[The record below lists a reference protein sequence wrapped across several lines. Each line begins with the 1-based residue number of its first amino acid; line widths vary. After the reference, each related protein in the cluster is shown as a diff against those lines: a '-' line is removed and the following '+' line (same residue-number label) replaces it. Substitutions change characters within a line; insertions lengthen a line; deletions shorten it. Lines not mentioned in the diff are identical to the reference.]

1 MTIEPDENDPN
12 NEERASGITRRR
24 LLGRLGAAGAVG
36 AVGAVGGLSASGIAG
51 INADAAGAA
60 PLSSQSIIS
69 FHGEHQ
75 AGITNPAPSHAVVA
89 AFDVIAPDRAALQ
102 ALLESWSLAGSR
114 MTRGLPAGPTL
125 TTERLPNDPGEAM
138 GLAPSALTITL
149 GVGASLF
156 GTPEQDRFGLASKRP
171 SNLIDLPAF
180 KGDALDAQW
189 SGGDLMVQACAE
201 DEQVA
206 FHAIHALAARST
218 AFVKLRWMQS
228 GFLGTSNASSA
239 RPPRNLLGFHDGI
252 VSLSGTD
259 LESVVWV
266 KSGDQRWM
274 RNGTYLV
281 VRRIRADLTTWDA
294 EVLEEQQEV
303 IGRVRSTGARLYE
316 KSEPTAAHVVQASP
330 EKNNGAQILRR
341 GFNYSAG
348 ALPDGSLDA
357 GLIFLGFGNNPE
369 KQFVAIQ
376 QRLSERDALNEY
388 ITHVGNSIFAIL
400 PGAKRGEYLGQSL
413 FS

>member
-1 MTIEPDENDPN
+1 MSLDPTENDPQRN
-12 NEERASGITRRR
+12 DGASHITRRQ
-24 LLGRLGAAGAVG
+24 LLGTLGAAGAVG
-36 AVGAVGGLSASGIAG
+36 AVGAVGGLGASGVAG
-51 INADAAGAA
+51 INTDAAGAS
-60 PLSSQSIIS
+60 PLPSQSIIS

-75 AGITNPAPSHAVVA
+75 AGIANPAPSHAVVA
-89 AFDVIAPDRAALQ
+89 AFDVTAPDRAALQ
-102 ALLESWSLAGSR
+102 ALLESWSLAASR
-114 MTRGLPAGPTL
+114 MTRGLPAGPSL
-125 TTERLPNDPGEAM
+125 TTTRLPNDPGEAM
-138 GLAPSALTITL
+138 GLAPAALTITL
-149 GVGASLF
+149 GVGAPLF
-156 GTPEQDRFGLASKRP
+156 GTPERDRFGLAAKRP

-189 SGGDLMVQACAE
+189 SGGDLVVQACAE

-252 VSLSGTD
+252 VNPRGAD
-259 LESVVWV
+259 MESVVWI
-266 KSGDQRWM
+266 SNSDQAWM

-281 VRRIRADLTTWDA
+281 ARRIRSDLTKWDA
-294 EVLEEQQEV
+294 EALEEQQEI
-303 IGRVRSTGARLYE
+303 IGRVRSTGARLDR
-316 KSEPTAAHVVQASP
+316 KSRPSSAHAVQSSP
-330 EKNNGAQILRR
+330 EKNGGARILRR

-348 ALPDGSLDA
+348 VLPDGSLDA
-357 GLIFLGFGNNPE
+357 GLLFLCFGNNPE
-369 KQFVAIQ
+369 KQFVTIQ
-376 QRLSERDALNEY
+376 RRLSENDALNEY
-388 ITHVGNSIFAIL
+388 ITHVGSSIFAIL

>member
-1 MTIEPDENDPN
+1 MSLDPTENDPQRN
-12 NEERASGITRRR
+12 DGASHITRRR
-24 LLGRLGAAGAVG
+24 LLGTLGAAGAVG
-36 AVGAVGGLSASGIAG
+36 AVGGLGAASVAG
-51 INADAAGAA
+51 INADAAGASQ
-60 PLSSQSIIS
+60 LSSQSIIS
-69 FHGEHQ
+69 FHGKHQ
-75 AGITNPAPSHAVVA
+75 AGIANPAPSHAVVA
-89 AFDVIAPDRAALQ
+89 AFDVTAPDRAALQ
-102 ALLESWSLAGSR
+102 ALLESWSLAASR
-114 MTRGLPAGPTL
+114 MTRGLPAGPSL
-125 TTERLPNDPGEAM
+125 TTTRLPNDPGEAM

-156 GTPEQDRFGLASKRP
+156 GTREQDRFGLASKRP
-171 SNLIDLPAF
+171 GNLINLPAF

-189 SGGDLMVQACAE
+189 SGGDLVVQACAE

-228 GFLGTSNASSA
+228 GFLGTTNTSSA

-252 VSLSGTD
+252 VNPSGPD

-266 KSGDQRWM
+266 NSGGKGWM

-281 VRRIRADLTTWDA
+281 VRRIRANLATWDA
-294 EVLEEQQEV
+294 EVLEEQQE
-303 IGRVRSTGARLYE
+303 ILGRVRSTGARLE
-316 KSEPTAAHVVQASP
+316 KSRPNTAHVVQASP
-330 EKNNGAQILRR
+330 EKNGGAQILRR

-348 ALPDGSLDA
+348 VLPDGSLDA
-357 GLIFLGFGNNPE
+357 GLVFLGFGNNPQG
-369 KQFVAIQ
+369 QFVRIQ

-388 ITHVGNSIFAIL
+388 ITHVGSSIFAIL

>member
-1 MTIEPDENDPN
+1 VTIEPEDNDPK
-12 NEERASGITRRR
+12 NEESVSRITRRR
-24 LLGRLGAAGAVG
+24 LLGTLGAAGAVG
-36 AVGAVGGLSASGIAG
+36 AVGAVGGLSASGVAG

-60 PLSSQSIIS
+60 PLSSESIIS
-69 FHGEHQ
+69 FHGERQ

-102 ALLESWSLAGSR
+102 ALLESWSLAASR
-114 MTRGLPAGPTL
+114 MTRGLPAGPAL
-125 TTERLPNDPGEAM
+125 TTTRLPNDPGEAM
-138 GLAPSALTITL
+138 GLASSALTITL

-189 SGGDLMVQACAE
+189 SGGDLVVQACAE

-228 GFLGTSNASSA
+228 GFLGTSSASSA

-252 VSLSGTD
+252 VTPKGTD
-259 LESVVWV
+259 LESLVWV
-266 KSGDQRWM
+266 SSGDQRWM

-281 VRRIRADLTTWDA
+281 LRRIRANLTTWDA
-294 EVLEEQQEV
+294 EVLEEQQEI
-303 IGRVRSTGARLYE
+303 IGRVRSTGARLDK
-316 KSEPTAAHVVQASP
+316 KSRPNTAHVVQASP

-357 GLIFLGFGNNPE
+357 GLIFLGFGNNPA

-388 ITHVGNSIFAIL
+388 ITHVGSSIFAIL
-400 PGAKRGEYLGQSL
+400 PGAKTGEYLGQSL

>member
-1 MTIEPDENDPN
+1 MSPERDENSPQDDTG
-12 NEERASGITRRR
+12 ASHITRRR
-24 LLGRLGAAGAVG
+24 LLGTLGAAGAVG
-36 AVGAVGGLSASGIAG
+36 AVGAVGGLGASSVAG
-51 INADAAGAA
+51 INAEAVGAS
-60 PLSSQSIIS
+60 PLPSQSIIS

-75 AGITNPAPSHAVVA
+75 AGIANPAPSHAVVA
-89 AFDVIAPDRAALQ
+89 AFDVTAPDRAALQ
-102 ALLESWSLAGSR
+102 ALLESWSLAASR
-114 MTRGLPAGPTL
+114 MTRGLPAGPSL
-125 TTERLPNDPGEAM
+125 NTTRLPNDPGEAM

-180 KGDALDAQW
+180 KGDALEAQW
-189 SGGDLMVQACAE
+189 SGGDLVVQACAD

-228 GFLGTSNASSA
+228 GFLGTSNTSSA

-252 VSLSGTD
+252 VNPSGAD

-266 KSGDQRWM
+266 NSGDQAWM

-281 VRRIRADLTTWDA
+281 ARRIRTDLTKWDA

-303 IGRVRSTGARLYE
+303 IGRVRSTGARLDN
-316 KSEPTAAHVVQASP
+316 KSRPAAAHVVQASP
-330 EKNNGAQILRR
+330 EKNDGARILRR
-341 GFNYSAG
+341 AFNYSAG
-348 ALPDGSLDA
+348 VLPDGSLDA
-357 GLIFLGFGNNPE
+357 GLVFLGFGNNPQR
-369 KQFVAIQ
+369 QFVAIQ
-376 QRLSERDALNEY
+376 QRLSEHDALSDY
-388 ITHVGNSIFAIL
+388 ITHVGSSIFAIL

>member
-1 MTIEPDENDPN
+1 
-12 NEERASGITRRR
+12 
-24 LLGRLGAAGAVG
+24 
-36 AVGAVGGLSASGIAG
+36 
-51 INADAAGAA
+51 
-60 PLSSQSIIS
+60 
-69 FHGEHQ
+69 
-75 AGITNPAPSHAVVA
+75 
-89 AFDVIAPDRAALQ
+89 
-102 ALLESWSLAGSR
+102 
-114 MTRGLPAGPTL
+114 
-125 TTERLPNDPGEAM
+125 
-138 GLAPSALTITL
+138 
-149 GVGASLF
+149 
-156 GTPEQDRFGLASKRP
+156 PEQDRFGLASKRP

-189 SGGDLMVQACAE
+189 SGGDLVVQACAE

-376 QRLSERDALNEY
+376 ERLSERDALNEY
-388 ITHVGNSIFAIL
+388 ITHVGSSIFAIL